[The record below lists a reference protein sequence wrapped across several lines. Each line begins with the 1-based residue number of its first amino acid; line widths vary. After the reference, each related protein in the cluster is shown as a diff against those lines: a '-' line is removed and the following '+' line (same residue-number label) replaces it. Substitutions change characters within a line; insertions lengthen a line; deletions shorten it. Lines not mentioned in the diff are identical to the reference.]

1 MLQTV
6 NDENA
11 NCLHTACKLGMNK
24 LVDSMIKIADDL
36 SKTRIEKVAPK
47 LLADSEYYFPV
58 KRLNVNILM
67 GMMQ

>member
-1 MLQTV
+1 
-6 NDENA
+6 
-11 NCLHTACKLGMNK
+11 MNK

-47 LLADSEYYFPV
+47 LLADSEYYTPV